1 MNEDLI
7 IGMAGGYSDEQLKPF
22 VNSLKRT
29 GYCGP
34 YCLLRENPLPQHPI
48 VSRFKLI
55 ADFLEVTKN
64 RYVICVDTKDIV
76 FQSNPIVWLEQY
88 MGDHEIVVRGEG
100 TVYRENSGNRK
111 NMIEAFGPDA
121 YEQISRY
128 EVVNGGVI
136 AGRSAVVKKLCGEIF
151 DLCLT
156 DQRLARFTPTY
167 DDMLPD
173 QSALNLR
180 LWSYKTFITHAADA
194 FVFHVSDQDN
204 FKDGVMRVPGG
215 EIPYCMFHYWV
226 YSWWKDKVLE
236 RYRD

>member
-1 MNEDLI
+1 MSDLI
-7 IGMAGGYSDEQLKPF
+7 IGMASGYSDEQLKPF

-29 GYCGP
+29 GCSGA

-55 ADFLEVTKN
+55 ADVLEVVKN
-64 RYVICVDTKDIV
+64 RYVICVDTKDVV

-100 TVYRENSGNRK
+100 AVYRQNPGNRT
-111 NMIEAFGPDA
+111 NMIQAFGVET
-121 YEQISRY
+121 YEQISNY

-136 AGRSAVVKKLCGEIF
+136 AGRSDAVKKLCREIYG
-151 DLCLT
+151 LCLT

-180 LWSYKTFITHAADA
+180 LRSYKAFITHAPDA
-194 FVFHVSDQDN
+194 FVFHVNDPHN
-204 FKDGVMRVPGG
+204 FKDGVMYVPGG

-236 RYRD
+236 RYCD